1 MNTDWLLGN
10 NIFEIAKLLKAHKY
24 LGASL
29 SDAITPSS
37 LAQSRSKLRS
47 NNGHSKGK
55 QKAALENVSY
65 PDDGN
70 ERCIKANWCF
80 DAKFCPSFRC
90 LAYWQEVR
98 SYYSNFGNG
107 RVESWI

>member
-1 MNTDWLLGN
+1 LNDSIYNNKALTGILFIVGN

-24 LGASL
+24 SGASL

-37 LAQSRSKLRS
+37 LAQSRSNLRS
-47 NNGHSKGK
+47 NNGPSKGK

-70 ERCIKANWCF
+70 HNKA
-80 DAKFCPSFRC
+80 
-90 LAYWQEVR
+90 
-98 SYYSNFGNG
+98 
-107 RVESWI
+107 II